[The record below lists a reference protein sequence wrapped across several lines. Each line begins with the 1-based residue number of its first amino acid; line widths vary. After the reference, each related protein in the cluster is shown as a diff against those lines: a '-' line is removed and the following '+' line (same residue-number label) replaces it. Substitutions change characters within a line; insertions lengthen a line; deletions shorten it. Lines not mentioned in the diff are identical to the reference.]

1 MNRYTNYKNATW
13 LFIGALV
20 FGAVMMMFMF
30 NSCNN
35 NTNEEIRYVRKNAN
49 SSAAQSDIEAMNKAL
64 KIMREKGCT
73 DPVSWYYQGAIHW
86 IPDSIGNNPLCESY
100 HNVSDLK
107 TAWDNCTHSPT
118 GKEKLHFLVW
128 HRLYIWHFEKIVRKL
143 SGKQDFALP
152 YWAYTNNNVTD
163 KIMPEMLRN
172 SQSSLYEACRY
183 DSINMGQP
191 LTGEILRAVD
201 ITKLM
206 KHTDYITFCNNM
218 NAAPHGAMHDYIGAG
233 NDTTGLLQFNNPIT
247 GTITN
252 TGLMGWVPT
261 AGFDPVFWFH
271 HSNIDRVWQQWTNS
285 ENGQMVTLE
294 QLKSIEWP
302 YVFFDENGKKVEY
315 SMEEVIKIIYDMD
328 YDFDDTK
335 VKPKETTALVQTSLL
350 TEVVNHDVK
359 HPVGHHLTNIKA
371 QHNGLL
377 KSTKSPFK
385 KMYMEVTVSF
395 TNVPRGVYEIYLN
408 NPEGNTLS
416 PTSNYFVGFMN
427 FFGFDSKTQSKTC
440 RKGCC
445 SPLNSEGRPYT
456 KFYYELTPESVA
468 DGDYDITI
476 YKHNKV
482 TSDLVIENVTITGR

>member
-1 MNRYTNYKNATW
+1 MNRNTNYKTITW
-13 LFIGALV
+13 LFISALV

-35 NTNEEIRYVRKNAN
+35 NNNEEIRYVRKNAN

-73 DPVSWYYQGAIHW
+73 DPLSWYYQGAIHW
-86 IPDSIGNNPLCESY
+86 IPDSIPNNPLCESY
-100 HNVSDLK
+100 HNVGDLK
-107 TAWDNCTHSPT
+107 TAWDNCTHSPS

-152 YWAYTNNNVTD
+152 YWAYTNNNVAD

-172 SQSSLYEACRY
+172 SQSSLYESCRY
-183 DSINMGQP
+183 DSVNMGQP

-261 AGFDPVFWFH
+261 AGFDPVFWLH

-315 SMEEVIKIIYDMD
+315 TMEEVIKIIYDMD
-328 YDFDDTK
+328 YDFDDTE
-335 VKPKETTALVQTSLL
+335 VKPKETTPLVQTTLL

-359 HPVGHHLTNIKA
+359 HPVGHHLTTIKA
-371 QHNGLL
+371 NHNGLL
-377 KSTKSPFK
+377 KSNKTTFK

-440 RKGCC
+440 LKGCC
-445 SPLNSEGRPYT
+445 TPLNSSGRPYT
-456 KFYYELTPESVA
+456 KFNYELTAESVA
-468 DGDYDITI
+468 DDDFDITI

-482 TSDLVIENVTITGR
+482 TSDLIIENVTITGR